1 MNWLPLES
9 ISALENIDEI
19 SMQQYVAI
27 FKHSTTCSIS
37 SMSKQRLERK
47 WTDNITVKIWYLDLL
62 RYRDISN
69 AIAQKY
75 NVQHESPQ
83 ILLIRNKK
91 CIYHASHLEI
101 TVNDLLEN
109 IK

>member
-1 MNWLPLES
+1 MDWLPLEN
-9 ISALENIDEI
+9 ISTLDNIDEI
-19 SMQQYVAI
+19 SVQQYVAI

-37 SMSKQRLERK
+37 GMSKQRLERK
-47 WTDNITVKIWYLDLL
+47 WTDNIPIKIWYLDLL
-62 RYRDISN
+62 KHRDISN
-69 AIAQKY
+69 AIAQKF

-83 ILLIRNKK
+83 ILLIKNKE
-91 CIYHASHLEI
+91 CIYHASHMEI